1 MNMKTASLI
10 SYGCAKNLIDSE
22 VMLGYLNQA
31 GYVFVSN
38 PEEADTIIINTCGF
52 IKPAKEEAL
61 EALQNAVSL
70 KKKDKRKK
78 IVAVGCFIERYRY
91 SLEKKFPQIDV
102 WLGVNDFDK
111 IVQAIEGNPFK
122 KSKEC
127 FLYNHTSPRH
137 LSTPPGWTYLKIS
150 EGCSHECSFCSI
162 PLIKGPYRSRPAS
175 SIIKEAQYLAS
186 RKVREIN
193 LVSQD
198 TTYYGKDQGL
208 KDGLP
213 LLLVKLVKIKGI
225 EWIRILYGYPEEI
238 SDSLLEV
245 MKESKICPYL
255 DIPFQ
260 HSHPTIIK
268 KMKRGMDAQRALKLI
283 EKLKNRIPD
292 IALRT
297 SLVVG
302 FPGESKNEFEDLK
315 EFVQE
320 AKFDHL
326 GVFVYSLEEGT
337 SAFPSGDPVEEKE
350 KIRRK
355 KKIMDIQAG
364 ISYQNNLK
372 YLNKQIDVLIEGTL
386 KEDAKVLVGR
396 TKFQAPEVDG
406 VVFIPYAEKLSKVV
420 NTIQKVEINDCDA
433 YDLYGRIIQ

>member
-22 VMLGYLNQA
+22 VMLGYLSDA
-31 GYVFVSN
+31 GYVFIAS
-38 PEEADTIIINTCGF
+38 PEEAHTIIINTCGF

-91 SLEKKFPQIDV
+91 SLEKRFPQIDV

-111 IVQAIEGNPFK
+111 IVQAIEGKPFK
-122 KSKEC
+122 KSKQC
-127 FLYNHTSPRH
+127 FLYSHASPRH

-186 RKVREIN
+186 RKIREIN
-193 LVSQD
+193 IVSQD
-198 TTYYGKDQGL
+198 TTYYGKDKGL
-208 KDGLP
+208 KEELP
-213 LLLVKLVKIKGI
+213 LLLRKLVKIKGI

-238 SDSLLEV
+238 NESLMEV
-245 MKESKICPYL
+245 MKERKICPYL

-268 KMKRGMDAQRALKLI
+268 EMKRGMDGQRALKLI
-283 EKLKNRIPD
+283 EKMRKRIPNLV
-292 IALRT
+292 LRT

-302 FPGESKNEFEDLK
+302 FPGEGREEFADLK
-315 EFVQE
+315 KFVQE

-337 SAFPSGDPVEEKE
+337 SAFSSGDPVEEKE
-350 KIRRK
+350 KIKRK
-355 KKIMDIQAG
+355 KKIMDIQAD
-364 ISYQNNLK
+364 ISFQNNFK
-372 YLNKQIDVLIEGTL
+372 YLNKQMDVLIEGTL
-386 KEDAKVLVGR
+386 KEDPKVLVGR

-406 VVFIPYAEKLSKVV
+406 VVLIPYAKNLLKVV
-420 NTIQKVEINDCDA
+420 NTIQRVEINDYDA
-433 YDLYGRIIQ
+433 YDLYGRIVQ

>member
-1 MNMKTASLI
+1 MKTASLI

-22 VMLGYLNQA
+22 VMLGYLNEA
-31 GYVFVSN
+31 GYVFVAN

-61 EALQNAVSL
+61 EALQGAVSL

-78 IVAVGCFIERYRY
+78 IVAAGCFIERYRD
-91 SLEKKFPQIDV
+91 SLTKKFPQIDI

-111 IVQAIEGNPFK
+111 IVQAVEGKSFK

-127 FLYNHTSPRH
+127 FLYSHTSPRR
-137 LSTPPGWTYLKIS
+137 LSTPPGWAYLKIS

-162 PLIKGPYRSRPAS
+162 PLIKGSYRSRPPS

-186 RKVREIN
+186 RKVKEIN

-198 TTYYGKDQGL
+198 TTYYGKDKGL

-213 LLLVKLVKIKGI
+213 LLLGKLVKIKGI

-238 SDSLLEV
+238 SDSLMEV

-260 HSHPTIIK
+260 HSNPAIIK
-268 KMKRGMDAQRALKLI
+268 EMKRGMDGRRALKLI
-283 EKLKNRIPD
+283 QKIRNRIPD

-302 FPGESKNEFEDLK
+302 FPGEGQKEFAHLK
-315 EFVQE
+315 KFVQE
-320 AKFDHL
+320 TKFDHL

-337 SAFPSGDPVEEKE
+337 SAFPSGDHVEEKE
-350 KIRRK
+350 KNRRK
-355 KKIMDIQAG
+355 KKIMDIQAD
-364 ISYQNNLK
+364 ISYQNNFE
-372 YLNKQIDVLIEGTL
+372 YLNKQLDVLIEGTL
-386 KEDAKVLVGR
+386 KEDPKVLVGR

-433 YDLYGRIIQ
+433 YDLYGRVIQ

>member
-1 MNMKTASLI
+1 MVMKTASLI

-22 VMLGYLNQA
+22 VMLGYLNEA
-31 GYVFVSN
+31 GYVFVAN

-61 EALQNAVSL
+61 EALQGAVSL

-78 IVAVGCFIERYRY
+78 IVAVGCFIERYRD
-91 SLEKKFPQIDV
+91 SLEERFPQIDV

-111 IVQAIEGNPFK
+111 IVQAVEGKPFK

-127 FLYNHTSPRH
+127 FLYSHASPRRF
-137 LSTPPGWTYLKIS
+137 STPPGWAYLKIS

-186 RKVREIN
+186 LEVKEIN

-198 TTYYGKDQGL
+198 TTYYGKDKGM
-208 KDGLP
+208 KDGLS
-213 LLLVKLVKIKGI
+213 LLLGKLVKIKGI

-238 SDSLLEV
+238 SEFLMEV

-260 HSHPTIIK
+260 HSHPAIIK
-268 KMKRGMDAQRALKLI
+268 EMKRGMDGQRALKLI
-283 EKLKNRIPD
+283 DKMRNRIPD

-302 FPGESKNEFEDLK
+302 FPGEGQKEFADLK
-315 EFVQE
+315 KFIQA

-350 KIRRK
+350 KFKRK
-355 KKIMDIQAG
+355 KKIMDIQAD
-364 ISYQNNLK
+364 ISYQNNFK
-372 YLNKQIDVLIEGTL
+372 YLNKQMDVLIEGTL
-386 KEDAKVLVGR
+386 KENPKVLVGR

-406 VVFIPYAEKLSKVV
+406 VVFIPYAEKLLKVM

-433 YDLYGRIIQ
+433 YDLYGKIIQ